1 MMRDVLLP
9 PASDHPVAV
18 ALKDSTVRLRLS
30 NAARALLGKRAAE
43 LSPTQRTA
51 EAEVIVQEAAARA
64 WKHRDRFDASR
75 DVVKWLIGYIVNVV
89 RECAKKR
96 RHHDATSPPEDGPG
110 LEELAV
116 DPARPVD
123 DASIDTLLARHL
135 VEQLPPTDRQI
146 VEMKYWDGMTCAE
159 IGQRLDMQ
167 ENAVRIRLYRAIQ
180 KLKQVCGVTGEG
192 QS

>member
-1 MMRDVLLP
+1 MTRDVSLP

-30 NAARALLGKRAAE
+30 NAARALLGKRAAD

-51 EAEVIVQEAAARA
+51 EAETIVQEAAARA
-64 WKHRDRFDASR
+64 WKHRDRFETSR
-75 DVVKWLIGYIVNVV
+75 DVVKWLIGYIVNVA

-96 RHHDATSPPEDGPG
+96 RHDPTSPPADGPG
-110 LEELAV
+110 LHEMAV
-116 DPARPVD
+116 DPSRPVD
-123 DASIDTLLARHL
+123 DAAIDKLLAKHL

-146 VEMKYWDGMTCAE
+146 VEMKYWDELTCAE
-159 IGQRLDMQ
+159 IGEHLDMQ
-167 ENAVRIRLYRAIQ
+167 ENAVRVRLFRAIH
-180 KLKQVCGVTGEG
+180 KLKQMCGVTGEG

>member
-1 MMRDVLLP
+1 MWDVSLP

-18 ALKDSTVRLRLS
+18 ALKDSAVRLRLS

-64 WKHRDRFDASR
+64 WKHRDQFDVSR
-75 DVVKWLIGYIVNVV
+75 DVVKWLIGYIVNVA

-96 RHHDATSPPEDGPG
+96 RHDAASPPEDGPG
-110 LEELAV
+110 LEEMAV

-123 DASIDTLLARHL
+123 AAAIDTLFARHL
-135 VEQLPPTDRQI
+135 VEQLPPADRQI
-146 VEMKYWDGMTCAE
+146 VQMKYWDELTCAE

-167 ENAVRIRLYRAIQ
+167 ENAVRVRLFRAIQ
-180 KLKQVCGVTGEG
+180 KLKQMCGVTGEG
-192 QS
+192 QP

>member
-1 MMRDVLLP
+1 MWDVSLP

-18 ALKDSTVRLRLS
+18 ALKDSAVRLRLS

-75 DVVKWLIGYIVNVV
+75 DVVKWLVGFVVNVA
-89 RECAKKR
+89 RELAKKR
-96 RHHDATSPPEDGPG
+96 CRDATSPPEDGPG
-110 LEELAV
+110 LDALAV
-116 DPARPVD
+116 DPSRPVE
-123 DASIDTLLARHL
+123 DAVPDRLLADHL
-135 VEQLPPTDRQI
+135 LEKLPHTDRDI
-146 VEMKYWDGMTCAE
+146 VRMKYWQELTCAE
-159 IGQRLDMQ
+159 IGQRLGMQ

-180 KLKQVCGVTGEG
+180 RLKQVCGVTGEG
-192 QS
+192 QP

>member
-1 MMRDVLLP
+1 MMRDVSLP
-9 PASDHPVAV
+9 LASDHPVAV

-51 EAEVIVQEAAARA
+51 EAEVIVQETAARA

-75 DVVKWLIGYIVNVV
+75 DVVKWLIGYIVNVA

-96 RHHDATSPPEDGPG
+96 RHDATSPTEDGPS
-110 LEELAV
+110 LDEVAV

-123 DASIDTLLARHL
+123 DAAIDTLLARHL
-135 VEQLPPTDRQI
+135 VKQLPPTDRQI
-146 VEMKYWDGMTCAE
+146 VEMKYWDQLTCAE
-159 IGQRLDMQ
+159 IGHRMGLQ
-167 ENAVRIRLYRAIQ
+167 ENAVRVRLYRAIQ
-180 KLKQVCGVTGEG
+180 RLKQMCGVTGEG
-192 QS
+192 QP